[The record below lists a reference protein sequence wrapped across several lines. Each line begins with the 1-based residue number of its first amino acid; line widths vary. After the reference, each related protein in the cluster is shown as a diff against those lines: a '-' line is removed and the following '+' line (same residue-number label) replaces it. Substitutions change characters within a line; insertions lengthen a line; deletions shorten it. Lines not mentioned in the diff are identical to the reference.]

1 MKRAYSR
8 VIRKKLPKLPR
19 GYKYEAIPQETTRV
33 PLDCVME
40 LAMVRAIPDMIV
52 GELKPCRIKGLYGRL
67 KRRSIRNL

>member
-1 MKRAYSR
+1 VKRSYSR